1 MSEFSLLF
9 PCYHASNPLHLAR
22 AFESAVGG
30 QTRRPAEVVLVL
42 DGPVSAALTSS
53 LAELEQTSPVRVKR
67 VELPTQVGLARALD
81 SGLAA
86 SSFEIVARMDADDIS
101 LPHRFEV
108 QLPLIEAGAD
118 LVGSGLIE
126 FRENEDEVLGVRT
139 PPIDPDEIR
148 RWSRFAD
155 PFNHP
160 TVVYRK
166 SVVVAAGGYQ
176 DLPLMEDYWLFARMI
191 AAGARV
197 VNLAE
202 PLVKYRVGDGAYAR
216 RGGMTLLRSE
226 LRLQREFRRSG
237 FVSSR
242 QYWRNV
248 VVRGGYRLV
257 PEPIRR
263 VSYRRL
269 IAGKGGR

>member
-1 MSEFSLLF
+1 MTDFSLLF
-9 PCYHASNPLHLAR
+9 PYYHASNPDHLVR
-22 AFESAVGG
+22 AFESAVGE
-30 QTRRPAEVVLVL
+30 QTRPPTEVVLVS
-42 DGPVSAALTSS
+42 DGPVGVALERCIDAIVAESS
-53 LAELEQTSPVRVKR
+53 IPIQRVS
-67 VELPTQVGLARALD
+67 LPAQGGLARALD
-81 SGLAA
+81 AGLAA
-86 SSFEIVARMDADDIS
+86 SAFEVVARMDADDIS

-126 FRENEDEVLGVRT
+126 FSENEDEVVGIRT
-139 PPIDPDEIR
+139 PPTDQEEIR

-166 SVVVAAGGYQ
+166 SVVLAAGGYR

-191 AAGARV
+191 AAGADV
-197 VNLAE
+197 VNVAE
-202 PLVKYRVGDGAYAR
+202 PLVKYRIGNGAYAR

-226 LRLQREFRRSG
+226 LQLQREFRRSG
-237 FVSSR
+237 FVTHK
-242 QYWRNV
+242 QYWRNL

-257 PEPIRR
+257 PEPVRR
-263 VSYRRL
+263 ISYRRL
-269 IAGKGGR
+269 IAGKGES